1 MSEIRFSVLDQLDQL
16 EEIVLEGSRI
26 PFSGG
31 RLVNEQ
37 DAVELLDA
45 VREAMLPFLDSE
57 FGNPSSIHGVGRRRG
72 RPPLRPS
79 ARTCRVAAGVAWSAG
94 GGRATCRWRCERSC
108 DTEPTDRRPGGHG
121 HARARGQRQ
130 LEQGLQRRAHDAVGV
145 EVQSRER
152 AAFLRDIGS
161 FFLAVPS
168 IRKDQIGM
176 QTAYHFGCH
185 AQAHALEF
193 KLILLYLLFEKEA
206 DPWNISAVVCL
217 VE

>member
-1 MSEIRFSVLDQLDQL
+1 MSADDFALGERFVGLD
-16 EEIVLEGSRI
+16 
-26 PFSGG
+26 
-31 RLVNEQ
+31 
-37 DAVELLDA
+37 ELHP
-45 VREAMLPFLDSE
+45 VSF
-57 FGNPSSIHGVGRRRG
+57 
-72 RPPLRPS
+72 
-79 ARTCRVAAGVAWSAG
+79 AA
-94 GGRATCRWRCERSC
+94 
-108 DTEPTDRRPGGHG
+108 
-121 HARARGQRQ
+121 
-130 LEQGLQRRAHDAVGV
+130 AVGV
-145 EVQSRER
+145 EEQSRER